1 MTRACEFECSKCSKP
16 VWQVSDFSFIDFSSL
31 RVTARVGWP
40 DTISI
45 IKHSTPDMNELTHQ
59 FIEELSSN
67 TFAMLQLQ
75 PESRDSWQGLKTG
88 VQDQDPLYLVNNTF
102 L

>member
-1 MTRACEFECSKCSKP
+1 
-16 VWQVSDFSFIDFSSL
+16 
-31 RVTARVGWP
+31 
-40 DTISI
+40 
-45 IKHSTPDMNELTHQ
+45 MNELTHQ